1 MKAIVANAFKRK
13 YVRKEDTTFT
23 GEVGESW
30 GYAQL
35 SDDAQSKV
43 ATSAVLHKPVPTPKK

>member
-1 MKAIVANAFKRK
+1 MRAIVANAFKRK

>member
-1 MKAIVANAFKRK
+1 MKAIVTNAFKRK
-13 YVRKEDTTFT
+13 YVRKDDTTFT

-35 SDDAQSKV
+35 SDDAQAKV
-43 ATSAVLHKPVPTPKK
+43 ATSSVLHKPAPTPKK